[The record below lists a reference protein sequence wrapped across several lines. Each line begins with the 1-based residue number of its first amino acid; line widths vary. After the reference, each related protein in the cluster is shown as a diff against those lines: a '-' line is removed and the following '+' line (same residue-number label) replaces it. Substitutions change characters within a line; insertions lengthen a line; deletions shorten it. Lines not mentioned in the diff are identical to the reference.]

1 MAREAVVVD
10 SVRTGLTKAHRGSF
24 NMTEPVDY
32 TAHVMREVVARQKNL
47 DPALV
52 EDVIL
57 GCGHPEGCM
66 GMNMGRIA
74 AMAAGLPKEVA
85 ATTVNRFCSSGSQAI
100 AMAAHQI
107 INEGAD
113 AAIGAGVETITMMQ
127 DGTQNTTRLVSHTA
141 KERFPGL
148 YFPMGITAEIVA
160 ERYKIS
166 REDQDE
172 YALQSQQR
180 YAKAV
185 DGGKIAEDIAPMK
198 VTRRVMKKGEDPYE
212 EDFTVEKDE
221 CNRPE
226 TTLEGLQKLQPVF
239 KKPEEGGTVTA
250 GNASQL
256 SDGASATLLLSA
268 DKAKELGI
276 EPLAYYRGTAVAGCG
291 PEEMGIGPVFAVPK
305 LLKRH
310 GLTMD
315 DIDIV
320 ELNEAFASQLL
331 YCQRELGIDN
341 EKLNPLGGSI
351 SIGHPFGMTGS
362 RMTGQLVRELR
373 RQGKRYGIVTMCIG
387 GGQGLASLFE
397 AA

>member
-10 SVRTGLTKAHRGSF
+10 SARTALTKANRGSF
-24 NMTEPVDY
+24 NITEPVDY
-32 TAHVMREVVARQKNL
+32 LAHTLKSVVERVPQL
-47 DPALV
+47 DPGLI
-52 EDVIL
+52 EDVIV
-57 GCGHPEGCM
+57 GTGFPEGCQ
-66 GMNMGRIA
+66 GMNVARIA
-74 AMAAGLPKEVA
+74 AMAAGFPKEVSG
-85 ATTVNRFCSSGSQAI
+85 TTVNRFCSSGSQAVM
-100 AMAAHQI
+100 MAAHSI

-113 AAIGAGVETITMMQ
+113 VAIGAGVETITMMQ
-127 DGTQNTTRLVSHTA
+127 DGTQNTSRLA
-141 KERFPGL
+141 NKAAMERFPGL

-160 ERYKIS
+160 ERYGIT
-166 REDQDE
+166 REAQDE

-180 YAKAV
+180 YAAAAEK
-185 DGGKIAEDIAPMK
+185 GFIAEEIVPYK
-198 VTRRVMKKGEDPYE
+198 VTRKVMKKGEDPYE
-212 EDFTVEKDE
+212 EEFSAEVDE
-221 CNRPE
+221 CNRAG

-256 SDGASATLLLSA
+256 SDGASSTLLMSA

-276 EPLAYYRGTAVAGCG
+276 APLGFYRGTAVAGCG

-320 ELNEAFASQLL
+320 ELNEAFASQVL
-331 YCQRELGIDN
+331 YCQRELGIPN
-341 EKLNPLGGSI
+341 EKLNPSGGSI

-362 RMTGQLVRELR
+362 RMTGLLLRQLKRE
-373 RQGKRYGIVTMCIG
+373 GKRYGIVTMCIG

-397 AA
+397 AT

>member
-1 MAREAVVVD
+1 MTREAVIVE
-10 SVRTGLTKAHRGSF
+10 SLRTGLTKANRGSF
-24 NMTEPVDY
+24 NITEPADY
-32 TAHVMREVVARQKNL
+32 LAHTLREVAASVPNL
-47 DPALV
+47 DPGEI
-52 EDVIL
+52 EDVIV
-57 GCGHPEGCM
+57 GTGFPEGCQ
-66 GMNMGRIA
+66 GMNVARIA
-74 AMAAGLPKEVA
+74 AMAAGFPKEVA
-85 ATTVNRFCSSGSQAI
+85 GTTVNRFCSSGSQAVM
-100 AMAAHQI
+100 MAAHSI

-113 AAIGAGVETITMMQ
+113 VAIGAGVETITMMQ
-127 DGTQNTTRLVSHTA
+127 DGTQNTTRLA
-141 KERFPGL
+141 NKAAQERFPGL

-160 ERYKIS
+160 ERYGIS
-166 REDQDE
+166 REDQDA

-180 YAKAV
+180 YAEA
-185 DGGKIAEDIAPMK
+185 AEKGYVREEIAPLK
-198 VTRRVMKKGEDPYE
+198 VTRKMGKKGEEPYE
-212 EDFTVEKDE
+212 EEFTVELDE

-226 TTLEGLQKLQPVF
+226 TTLDGLASLKPVF
-239 KKPEEGGTVTA
+239 KPAEEGGTVTA

-256 SDGASATLLLSA
+256 SDGASATLLMSA
-268 DKAKELGI
+268 DKAKALGAEPLGI
-276 EPLAYYRGTAVAGCG
+276 YRGTAVAGCG

-331 YCQRELGIDN
+331 YCQRELGIPN
-341 EKLNPLGGSI
+341 EKLNPSGGSI

-362 RMTGQLVRELR
+362 RMTGLLLRQLR